1 MTVLKTLIL
10 GLTVLALAGPAF
22 ARPSLRDVP
31 EIEDPLFAV
40 AVAHILRERCPDL
53 EGRELKGIAIL
64 WRLRAKANRLGYS
77 DQEIIAYVR
86 SDKEKERM
94 WAKGR
99 KLLEPYGPADDPQ
112 SYCAMG
118 REEIQKKSAIGALLR
133 AK

>member
-1 MTVLKTLIL
+1 MTIFKSLTTA
-10 GLTVLALAGPAF
+10 LTVLMLAGAAQ
-22 ARPSLRDVP
+22 ARPALRDVP

-40 AVAHILRERCPDL
+40 AVAHVLRERCPDI

-64 WRLRAKANRLGYS
+64 WNLRSKANRLGYS
-77 DQEIIAYVR
+77 DQEIIEYVR
-86 SDKEKERM
+86 SDTEKERM
-94 WAKGR
+94 RAKGR

-118 REEIQKKSAIGALLR
+118 RDEIQKNSAIGALLR